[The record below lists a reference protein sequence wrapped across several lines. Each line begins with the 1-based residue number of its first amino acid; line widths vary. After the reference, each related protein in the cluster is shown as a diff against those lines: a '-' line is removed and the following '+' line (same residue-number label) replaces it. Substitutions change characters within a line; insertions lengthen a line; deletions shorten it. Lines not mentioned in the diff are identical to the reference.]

1 LTRAPGFA
9 YEQPQLPGRLPG
21 NAFSAELQELKD
33 RAMARRCII
42 TGKDPLVGHNVS
54 HSKRRTKRRFLPN
67 LQVTSLWSDSLNL
80 PVKLR
85 ISTAGL
91 RTVEHNGGIDAF
103 LIDTPD
109 AKLSAEAKRLKRRV
123 ERAKEKRAAA

>member
-1 LTRAPGFA
+1 
-9 YEQPQLPGRLPG
+9 
-21 NAFSAELQELKD
+21 
-33 RAMARRCII
+33 MARRCVI
-42 TGKDPLVGHNVS
+42 TGKDVLVGHNVS

-67 LQVTSLWSDSLNL
+67 LQVASLWSDSLNL

-91 RTVEHNGGIDAF
+91 RTVEHNGGIDSF

-109 AKLSAEAKRLKRRV
+109 VKLSAEARRLKRRV
-123 ERAKEKRAAA
+123 ERAKEKRAATAA

>member
-1 LTRAPGFA
+1 MRFQQNYKSLRTRT
-9 YEQPQLPGRLPG
+9 
-21 NAFSAELQELKD
+21 
-33 RAMARRCII
+33 MARRCII

-67 LQVTSLWSDSLNL
+67 LQVASLWSDSLNL

-85 ISTAGL
+85 ISIAGL

-123 ERAKEKRAAA
+123 ERAKEKRAAAA

>member
-1 LTRAPGFA
+1 MNGATAGPACPANGF
-9 YEQPQLPGRLPG
+9 PQNFKKLGL
-21 NAFSAELQELKD
+21 
-33 RAMARRCII
+33 AMARRCVI

-67 LQVTSLWSDSLNL
+67 LQVASLWSDSLNL
-80 PVKLR
+80 PIKLR

-91 RTVEHNGGIDAF
+91 RTVEHNGGIDAY

-109 AKLSAEAKRLKRRV
+109 AKLSAEARRLKRRV
-123 ERAKEKRAAA
+123 ERAKEKRAAAA

>member
-1 LTRAPGFA
+1 
-9 YEQPQLPGRLPG
+9 
-21 NAFSAELQELKD
+21 
-33 RAMARRCII
+33 MARRCVI

-67 LQVTSLWSDSLNL
+67 LQTASLWSDSLNL

-85 ISTAGL
+85 ISIAGL
-91 RTVEHNGGIDAF
+91 RTIEHNGGIDAY

-109 AKLSAEAKRLKRRV
+109 SKLSAEAKRLKRRV
-123 ERAKEKRAAA
+123 ERAKEKRAAAAA